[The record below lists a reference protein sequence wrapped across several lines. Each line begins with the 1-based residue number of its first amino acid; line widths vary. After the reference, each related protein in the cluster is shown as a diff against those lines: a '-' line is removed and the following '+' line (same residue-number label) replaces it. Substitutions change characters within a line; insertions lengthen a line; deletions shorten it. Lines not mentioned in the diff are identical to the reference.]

1 MAVPILPGQTE
12 HWHRFMNA
20 LQGEKSR
27 EYRASREKLG
37 VRERA
42 FLQQTPQGDMVI
54 VTLEG
59 NEPEAALARF
69 GQGNDA
75 FTKWFVDEVKA
86 IHALDLTS
94 PPQGPMPQLLIDS
107 GEVHVSAY

>member
-1 MAVPILPGQTE
+1 
-12 HWHRFMNA
+12 MNA

-27 EYRASREKLG
+27 EYKANREKLG

-59 NEPEAALARF
+59 NEPETALSRF

-86 IHALDLTS
+86 IHNFDLTS
-94 PPQGPMPQLLIDS
+94 PPTGEMPRLYVDS
-107 GEVHVSAY
+107 GEISVSAY